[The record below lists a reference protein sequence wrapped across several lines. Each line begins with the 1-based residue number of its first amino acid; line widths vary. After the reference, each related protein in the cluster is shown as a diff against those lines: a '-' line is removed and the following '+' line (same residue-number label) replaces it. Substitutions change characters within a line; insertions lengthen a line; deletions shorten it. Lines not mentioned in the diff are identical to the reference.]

1 MRRTLTLLLII
12 LLCLSWAR
20 TGRAQSQFVA
30 VDSGARMRVTGCL
43 PACGTKLKGSLLR
56 VDADSMIVAA
66 EEETVTVSL
75 RDVRRLEVGTPHRF
89 DGKRALWWGSGTAV
103 VVGLLAIGSDGSAS
117 GGQAVGAAAFWGLSA
132 AVFAG
137 GGKKAVKSGF
147 MGALIAAP
155 AIGLL
160 AVATYEPCTGFGCI
174 MAPASEGEAFM
185 LGALVGGAAGFL
197 IGGAIGAFTGGES
210 WEDVG
215 WQGLQLSVTPTPDG
229 GVAVGGTVPF

>member
-1 MRRTLTLLLII
+1 MRRTLTLLLLI
-12 LLCLSWAR
+12 LLGLSWAR

-43 PACGTKLKGSLLR
+43 PACGTQLKGSLLR
-56 VDADSMIVAA
+56 VDADSMILA
-66 EEETVTVSL
+66 EEEHTVTVSL

-89 DGKRALWWGSGTAV
+89 DGRRALWWGGGTAV
-103 VVGLLAIGSDGSAS
+103 VVGLLGISDGSAS
-117 GGQAVGAAAFWGLSA
+117 GGEVVGAAAFWGLGA

-137 GGKKAVKSGF
+137 GGKKAVKSGL

-160 AVATYEPCTGFGCI
+160 AVATYEPCTGWCI
-174 MAPASEGEAFM
+174 MAPASEGEAF
-185 LGALVGGAAGFL
+185 LFGALVGGVAGFL

-215 WQGLQLSVTPTPDG
+215 WQGLRLSVTPTPDG
-229 GVAVGGTVPF
+229 GVAVGGTVHF

>member
-1 MRRTLTLLLII
+1 MRRTLTLLLLI
-12 LLCLSWAR
+12 LLCLLWAR

-160 AVATYEPCTGFGCI
+160 AVATYQPCTGWCFAG
-174 MAPASEGEAFM
+174 PDSEGEAFM

-197 IGGAIGAFTGGES
+197 IGGAIGAVTGGES
-210 WEDVG
+210 WQDVG
-215 WQGLQLSVTPTPDG
+215 WQGLRLSVTPTPDG

>member
-1 MRRTLTLLLII
+1 
-12 LLCLSWAR
+12 
-20 TGRAQSQFVA
+20 
-30 VDSGARMRVTGCL
+30 
-43 PACGTKLKGSLLR
+43 
-56 VDADSMIVAA
+56 
-66 EEETVTVSL
+66 VTVSL

-89 DGKRALWWGSGTAV
+89 DRKRALWWGSGTAV
-103 VVGLLAIGSDGSAS
+103 VVGLLAIGSDGSPS
-117 GGQAVGAAAFWGLSA
+117 GGQVVGVAAFWGLSA

-160 AVATYEPCTGFGCI
+160 AVATYEPCTGWCI

-185 LGALVGGAAGFL
+185 FGALVGGVAGFL
-197 IGGAIGAFTGGES
+197 IGGTIGAFTGGES
-210 WEDVG
+210 WKEVS
-215 WQGLQLSVTPTPDG
+215 WQGLRLSVTPTPDG